1 LNFSA
6 TSSHRLSRRTSN
18 PTTNLELD
26 DIFRTA
32 PTLDVPDIFTA
43 QGRGMTQGSTNSDVE
58 TLKAQLKVIIRD
70 PTESNI
76 SFVTSDELK
85 SLLKASYTER
95 LRLFQLLY
103 NEHNHPSSNLFLIFD
118 EIKDA
123 RTCIV
128 LSVARLGSKN
138 KCKDKRSYSD

>member
-1 LNFSA
+1 MA
-6 TSSHRLSRRTSN
+6 
-18 PTTNLELD
+18 
-26 DIFRTA
+26 
-32 PTLDVPDIFTA
+32 
-43 QGRGMTQGSTNSDVE
+43 QGSTNSDVE

-128 LSVARLGSKN
+128 LSVARLV
-138 KCKDKRSYSD
+138 